1 MDVPRDSRGYR
12 DSDDRDSDV
21 WDSSGWA
28 VIANVAVAALGAT
41 SMVVLWVTQLSDGAF
56 CTGARQVA
64 GLAVLAAQT
73 LLAALALHWWA
84 RVTRRSLT

>member
-1 MDVPRDSRGYR
+1 
-12 DSDDRDSDV
+12 
-21 WDSSGWA
+21 
-28 VIANVAVAALGAT
+28 
-41 SMVVLWVTQLSDGAF
+41 MVVLWVTQLSDGAF